1 MEGDAIGE
9 IIQKEQDRLFIVDRE
24 CYIIFTGTSPEDE
37 RPFIR
42 VGNYIDL
49 PVEIIPLI
57 ENVVITDLLVGNPA
71 CEQFNIDIKQLP
83 TNRYIGGRQVVN
95 KYLNFQKIFGLDLTN
110 ATIVDVEKDIPYL
123 SKQRELSARDSF
135 MGIFYTNGNFKINH
149 RDTNIMD
156 LLRETGA
163 AFDEGKALGLVSA
176 AARDTK
182 RYDGDGVVFIGGNPL
197 FYRKGNFTCYHFPK
211 RFIEEFAS
219 LSIDPTRIRVAV
231 HPSSNFIH
239 ITRLFKW
246 KHATGGKLRVYSGH
260 REQME
265 LAQKLFPGAS
275 INRQDFNG
283 FAGDPA
289 DGPVTGNFPGTFN
302 IGLSYPKTKPARL
315 DLTLAYI
322 KGARGLEQVLASRP
336 DGVLVHYSVYEE
348 TSILFKSSRVPAVIV
363 ADGRLAAS
371 RGRIR
376 GHALPV
382 IHSGVQYEFRKYGSV
397 DGLVGDIAARLDNVP
412 APEALTAADIE
423 ERYRAL
429 AASLREGAV
438 SSALFRDAFN
448 TLALCRAMLETEQER
463 KRAGALRKAV
473 QEIDLA
479 LDRESISSHTPASF
493 RVILAFCGP
502 LACEYME
509 TPDDD
514 AGKRASVI
522 GEITEAMS
530 GAAAAA
536 GRSDEE
542 AFNRR
547 VLDDRERLKR
557 LLELY
562 RPRSEKGGLREL
574 EKAMLQRKEEYY
586 TDQPA
591 IDEEAA
597 PGAGKPAP
605 WKRIAACAVVA
616 LSLAVSALL
625 LSGHAGRW
633 REERDR
639 AARAAEELARKEIIA
654 RYRITVSPHDIF
666 VYANA
671 VALKNGYQRITF
683 KGLKEKNPNWI
694 YPGNRFLLDDGE
706 AVTVKQGDTLWDI
719 AGARLMDRHVRFY
732 RLVDAIREKK
742 SAGAGYAGELES
754 AAKLSFSK
762 EHHAL
767 IDELKGK
774 TADGTAGQDK
784 LLRGTR

>member
-219 LSIDPTRIRVAV
+219 LSIDPSRIRVAV

-275 INRQDFNG
+275 INRQ
-283 FAGDPA
+283 AG
-289 DGPVTGNFPGTFN
+289 
-302 IGLSYPKTKPARL
+302 
-315 DLTLAYI
+315 
-322 KGARGLEQVLASRP
+322 
-336 DGVLVHYSVYEE
+336 
-348 TSILFKSSRVPAVIV
+348 
-363 ADGRLAAS
+363 
-371 RGRIR
+371 
-376 GHALPV
+376 
-382 IHSGVQYEFRKYGSV
+382 
-397 DGLVGDIAARLDNVP
+397 
-412 APEALTAADIE
+412 
-423 ERYRAL
+423 
-429 AASLREGAV
+429 
-438 SSALFRDAFN
+438 
-448 TLALCRAMLETEQER
+448 
-463 KRAGALRKAV
+463 
-473 QEIDLA
+473 
-479 LDRESISSHTPASF
+479 
-493 RVILAFCGP
+493 
-502 LACEYME
+502 
-509 TPDDD
+509 
-514 AGKRASVI
+514 
-522 GEITEAMS
+522 
-530 GAAAAA
+530 
-536 GRSDEE
+536 
-542 AFNRR
+542 
-547 VLDDRERLKR
+547 
-557 LLELY
+557 
-562 RPRSEKGGLREL
+562 
-574 EKAMLQRKEEYY
+574 
-586 TDQPA
+586 
-591 IDEEAA
+591 
-597 PGAGKPAP
+597 
-605 WKRIAACAVVA
+605 
-616 LSLAVSALL
+616 
-625 LSGHAGRW
+625 
-633 REERDR
+633 
-639 AARAAEELARKEIIA
+639 
-654 RYRITVSPHDIF
+654 
-666 VYANA
+666 
-671 VALKNGYQRITF
+671 
-683 KGLKEKNPNWI
+683 
-694 YPGNRFLLDDGE
+694 
-706 AVTVKQGDTLWDI
+706 
-719 AGARLMDRHVRFY
+719 
-732 RLVDAIREKK
+732 
-742 SAGAGYAGELES
+742 
-754 AAKLSFSK
+754 
-762 EHHAL
+762 
-767 IDELKGK
+767 
-774 TADGTAGQDK
+774 
-784 LLRGTR
+784 